1 MEESAIRDFLFWLE
15 LTSVGTFVRES
26 PSLLAYPTTLF
37 MHTRGL
43 GVLVGVSSAVDL
55 RLLGLARSIPLK
67 SLERFFR
74 LMWIGFWINA
84 ISGMLLLVADA
95 STKLINPVFYIKL
108 GLIGLAVVDV
118 MMIDR
123 KVFRNPH
130 FDFNVIPGNIRLMAA
145 ASLLLWI
152 AATTAGRLMAYVGPV
167 SGLYY

>member
-37 MHTRGL
+37 MHTLGL
-43 GVLVGVSSAVDL
+43 GILVGVSSAVDL
-55 RLLGLARSIPLK
+55 RLLGMARSIPLQ
-67 SLERFFR
+67 SLKRFFG
-74 LMWIGFWINA
+74 LMWVGFWINA
-84 ISGMLLLVADA
+84 ISGMLLLIADA

-108 GLIGLAVVDV
+108 GLIALAVVDV
-118 MMIDR
+118 MMINR
-123 KVFRNPH
+123 RVFRSPS
-130 FDFNVIPGNIRLMAA
+130 FDYTVVPADIKLMAA